1 MQRQRARAR
10 ETRQKYRGKESTP
23 EGENCDEPVRQRDM
37 QKRGE
42 KGDTEGKQDREKRQ
56 REREE

>member
-10 ETRQKYRGKESTP
+10 ETSQRYRGKESTR
-23 EGENCDEPVRQRDM
+23 EEENCDEPVRQRDM
-37 QKRGE
+37 EKRGE
-42 KGDTEGKQDREKRQ
+42 KGETEGKKDSEKRQ